1 MLKRTIIQALRHFG
15 YELHRR
21 PKPGPLPEEVVP
33 ACTQIQYGCGGNYLP
48 GWLNVDIIGAGPENY
63 MYVDLTSRHPF
74 PDDFFEFGFS
84 EDFIEHIDQASSLVF
99 LEEVHRTFRRGGVLR
114 LTFPVLDI
122 VLEKHFSSI
131 SYEGFVRGKEEAF
144 DTYGHIN
151 FYSRESLALVAGHIG
166 FDMEIVECG
175 KSKYPQLAG
184 INTRTDSVNLHV
196 ELTKR

>member
-1 MLKRTIIQALRHFG
+1 MLKRTIIQTLRHFG

-21 PKPGPLPEEVVP
+21 PKPRPLPAQVTP
-33 ACTQIQYGCGGNYLP
+33 AFTQIQYGCGGNYLP
-48 GWLNVDIIGAGPENY
+48 GWLNVDIIGSGPENY

-74 PDDFFEFGFS
+74 PDNFFQFGFS

-99 LEEVHRTFRRGGVLR
+99 LEEVHRTFRPGGVLR
-114 LTFPVLDI
+114 LTFPVLDV

-131 SYEGFVRGKEEAF
+131 SYEDFVKGKEEAY
-144 DTYGHIN
+144 DAYGHIH

-175 KSKYPQLAG
+175 KSNYPELAG

-196 ELTKR
+196 ELRKK